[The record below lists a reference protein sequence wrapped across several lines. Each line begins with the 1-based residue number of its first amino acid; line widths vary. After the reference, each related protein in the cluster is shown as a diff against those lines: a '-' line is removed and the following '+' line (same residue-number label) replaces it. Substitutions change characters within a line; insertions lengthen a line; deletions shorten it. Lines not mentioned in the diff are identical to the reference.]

1 MCLERLRKVR
11 ASGNRNEIQR
21 AETAYFQA
29 LQWVYDAAVG
39 AVAVPVTDSP
49 YRSGAGQFRSRFFL
63 FRNAISR
70 LFLAMVKLGSSC
82 IAFL

>member
-39 AVAVPVTDSP
+39 AVADYS
-49 YRSGAGQFRSRFFL
+49 RSAGD
-63 FRNAISR
+63 
-70 LFLAMVKLGSSC
+70 G
-82 IAFL
+82 

>member
-1 MCLERLRKVR
+1 MIRANDWQQLEIANRELVMGLERLRKVR

-39 AVAVPVTDSP
+39 AVADYS
-49 YRSGAGQFRSRFFL
+49 RSAGD
-63 FRNAISR
+63 
-70 LFLAMVKLGSSC
+70 G
-82 IAFL
+82 